1 LIGDRLSIIFE
12 KSLTFPFYYDTMTTQ
27 EKEILKLR
35 LGLAIQMKID
45 ENKLIAKKN
54 KEKGIENNLL
64 VDSLRKLES
73 SSGIPF
79 STIQEMA
86 SGIKNASFTTIAA
99 VIEGL
104 DITLDNFFADY
115 YYKIT
120 ESEVEEALIARKAIR
135 QKSGKK

>member
-1 LIGDRLSIIFE
+1 
-12 KSLTFPFYYDTMTTQ
+12 MTTQ

-104 DITLDNFFADY
+104 DITLDNFFANY

-120 ESEVEEALIARKAIR
+120 ERNVEDALIARKAIR

>member
-1 LIGDRLSIIFE
+1 
-12 KSLTFPFYYDTMTTQ
+12 M
-27 EKEILKLR
+27 
-35 LGLAIQMKID
+35 
-45 ENKLIAKKN
+45 
-54 KEKGIENNLL
+54 L

-79 STIQEMA
+79 STIQEMT
-86 SGIKNASFTTIAA
+86 SGIKNASFTTIAT

-104 DITLDNFFADY
+104 GIRLDNFFADY

-120 ESEVEEALIARKAIR
+120 ESEVEKALIARKAIK